1 MNEILVTVKTSP
13 VTISETTNTTLTQ
26 RHESHLEMEE
36 STHKELE
43 SVPYEWSQ
51 KPLIEVMG

>member
-1 MNEILVTVKTSP
+1 MNKIVITVKLSP
-13 VTISETTNTTLTQ
+13 SPISETTNTTLTQ
-26 RHESHLEMEE
+26 RHETHLEMEE